1 MIKSDPVGESA
12 ASETQKRFS
21 KVRKI
26 TVLSVCPIKMNTID
40 CFGWAEFGS
49 RFKKRNNLT
58 FLIPYNEKKKR
69 KETMREITKKLIFY
83 YKFWTKVVC
92 SGLSAVQSIKN

>member
-1 MIKSDPVGESA
+1 MIKSDPVWESA

-26 TVLSVCPIKMNTID
+26 TVLSVCPIKMDTIV
-40 CFGWAEFGS
+40 CFCWAEFGS

-58 FLIPYNEKKKR
+58 FLIPYNEKKKKKR
-69 KETMREITKKLIFY
+69 DDERNNKETDFL
-83 YKFWTKVVC
+83 
-92 SGLSAVQSIKN
+92 L